1 MSRDARG
8 TLRRALRDL
17 DDGMRALLG
26 QELVQLGL
34 IRELLGRNDA
44 PAPGS
49 RPVAV
54 STSSAGAPHPSH
66 TRRRRARRRPG
77 SPVLVR
83 VK

>member
-1 MSRDARG
+1 MSRDGRG

-26 QELVQLGL
+26 QKPVQLGI
-34 IRELLGRNDA
+34 IRELLGRSDA
-44 PAPGS
+44 LARSGRPAAVAKR
-49 RPVAV
+49 RP
-54 STSSAGAPHPSH
+54 GAPDPS
-66 TRRRRARRRPG
+66 RSGRRRARRRPG